1 MPIHHV
7 RPRRAPLVRMAGRV
21 LLAAVRLRLG
31 NAPPNDSA
39 VVEPTAKPRADKCLR
54 CRHRVNRIIS
64 CYKSSHHS
72 SCGQSLL
79 HGSLVVIHIAVGPSS
94 PPIMPIDS
102 ALF

>member
-31 NAPPNDSA
+31 NAPPNDSPILQ
-39 VVEPTAKPRADKCLR
+39 PTAQPRADKRLCR
-54 CRHRVNRIIS
+54 RHRINRVIFCS
-64 CYKSSHHS
+64 KPSHHF

-79 HGSLVVIHIAVGPSS
+79 HGSLVVIHVSVGPFS